1 MSSNKLNSTLAL
13 LLTVSLAG
21 TASVASA
28 VDSSNSRAAAGGSDV
43 SQSTLT
49 FKDADANGDGKVS
62 KQEAQKQPELS
73 SKFSTL
79 DKNRDGSLDRAEFV
93 MFDTNRGR
101 QGMGGTSDSSG
112 DFSDRGVGG
121 GSRGQPGA
129 GTSGTDT
136 QHSGPGS
143 GIE

>member
-13 LLTVSLAG
+13 LLTASLAG

-28 VDSSNSRAAAGGSDV
+28 ADSSSPRGAAGSSDGG
-43 SQSTLT
+43 QATLT

-62 KQEAQKQPELS
+62 RQEAQQQPELS
-73 SKFSTL
+73 NKFSTL
-79 DKNRDGSLDRAEFV
+79 DKNRDGSLDRAEFA
-93 MFDTNRGR
+93 MFDTNRAR
-101 QGMGGTSDSSG
+101 QGMGGTSDSTG
-112 DFSDRGVGG
+112 DFNDRGAGD
-121 GSRGQPGA
+121 RGQPGA
-129 GTSGTDT
+129 GSMGTDT

>member
-28 VDSSNSRAAAGGSDV
+28 ADPSNSRGASGSDM

-73 SKFSTL
+73 NKFATL

-112 DFSDRGVGG
+112 DFNDRGAGG
-121 GSRGQPGA
+121 GSRGQAGA

>member
-1 MSSNKLNSTLAL
+1 MSSNKFNPALAL

-28 VDSSNSRAAAGGSDV
+28 ADPSNSRGAAGGSDI

-73 SKFSTL
+73 NKFSSL
-79 DKNRDGSLDRAEFV
+79 DKNRDGSLDRAEFA

-101 QGMGGTSDSSG
+101 QGMGGTSDSSSG
-112 DFSDRGVGG
+112 FSDGGAGG
-121 GSRGQPGA
+121 GSRGQAGA
-129 GTSGTDT
+129 GTSGSDT